1 MFAWHKIMKPI
12 AIGGGVVIGTVLL
25 ALAAMAGGCGS
36 RPFAKKMS
44 QQPEAVSTVP
54 LTVENEEKEKS
65 VNRREL
71 DELLSIK

>member
-25 ALAAMAGGCGS
+25 TLAAMAEGCES
-36 RPFAKKMS
+36 RPFAKKIARH
-44 QQPEAVSTVP
+44 PETASTVP
-54 LTVENEEKEKS
+54 LTADKEEKEKS